1 MKVKTLT
8 AYHCQPP
15 ELSPPPARP
24 ESALLPIKTS
34 FRASLIKTISKA
46 HYLSTQYVH
55 HLFTLKYF
63 FGFSVSC
70 LLQDTVLPF
79 VLYHPSFAGMAASY
93 WDSTQ
98 RKFWTFTKQQLA
110 FERRKLE
117 ETERALVQQYPLPD
131 RRLLS
136 IYFYHR
142 KASNLPP

>member
-1 MKVKTLT
+1 M
-8 AYHCQPP
+8 
-15 ELSPPPARP
+15 
-24 ESALLPIKTS
+24 
-34 FRASLIKTISKA
+34 
-46 HYLSTQYVH
+46 H
-55 HLFTLKYF
+55 HLFTLKSF
-63 FGFSVSC
+63 FGSSVSC
-70 LLQDTVLPF
+70 LLQDTVLRF
-79 VLYHPSFAGMAASY
+79 VLYRPSFTGMAASY